1 MHVAGAA
8 AFPTPEQLHSV
19 QGYPGRCGGEPIHG
33 EVVGAAPENLCFP
46 GSFGSR
52 ESKQPVLLPWT
63 TLPMA
68 WSGSTVWQ
76 GWEGKGLCWKSTDV

>member
-1 MHVAGAA
+1 MWERAHPRGSSWSS
-8 AFPTPEQLHSV
+8 P
-19 QGYPGRCGGEPIHG
+19 Y
-33 EVVGAAPENLCFP
+33 LCFP

-52 ESKQPVLLPWT
+52 GSERPVLLPWT

-76 GWEGKGLCWKSTDV
+76 GWEVKGLCWKSTDV